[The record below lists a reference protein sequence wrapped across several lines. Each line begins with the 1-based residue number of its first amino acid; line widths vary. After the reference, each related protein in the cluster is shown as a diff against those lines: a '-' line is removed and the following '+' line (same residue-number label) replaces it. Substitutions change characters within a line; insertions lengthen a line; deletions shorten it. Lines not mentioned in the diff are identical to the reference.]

1 MVAKHIQHIHYYSI
15 KDTTL
20 WHAFNYM
27 IHYKEEG
34 RRERNRASNEDEN
47 GTHAGDGRESNI
59 RTETDLQ
66 HVKEQSQSRHCP
78 VANDREY

>member
-1 MVAKHIQHIHYYSI
+1 
-15 KDTTL
+15 
-20 WHAFNYM
+20 M

-34 RRERNRASNEDEN
+34 RRVRNRASNEDEN

-78 VANDREY
+78 SVANDREY

>member
-1 MVAKHIQHIHYYSI
+1 MTCLQLHN
-15 KDTTL
+15 TCTRR
-20 WHAFNYM
+20 
-27 IHYKEEG
+27 KEG
-34 RRERNRASNEDEN
+34 ERGIEQAMKMRMGHMQEM
-47 GTHAGDGRESNI
+47 GESNI